1 MFYYTEY
8 NLIGYALILI
18 GFIITLFADIYLQS
32 TYRKMRKQT
41 NTKKITGAEVAR
53 KILEKNKLENVYVV
67 ETRGV
72 LSDHYDPRQK
82 VVRLS
87 PEVYEGTS
95 IASLAVASHEVG
107 HAIQDKD
114 GYIFM
119 RIRAFLVPL
128 VHFGSKFGYIAI
140 FLGLIFSMI
149 DLAWS
154 VVGLLLLILLFQLV
168 TLPVEF
174 DASRRA
180 KSELDCLN
188 LSSASENQSVVKM
201 LRAAAFTYVA
211 SLVTTIME
219 ILRLVLVILGQ
230 DQDR

>member
-1 MFYYTEY
+1 MYYSFDY
-8 NLIGYALILI
+8 NLIGYGLIII
-18 GFIITLFADIYLQS
+18 GFLITLVADIYLQT
-32 TYRKMRKQT
+32 TYSKM
-41 NTKKITGAEVAR
+41 KKKLTGGEVAR
-53 KILEKNKLENVYVV
+53 EILAKNNLENVYVV

-87 PEVYEGTS
+87 TDIYNGTT
-95 IASLAVASHEVG
+95 IASLAVAAHEVG

-114 GYIFM
+114 NYLFM

-128 VHFGSKFGYIAI
+128 VNFGSKFGYIAVL
-140 FLGLIFSMI
+140 LGLIFSVTN
-149 DLAWS
+149 LAWAGI
-154 VVGLLLLILLFQLV
+154 GLLLLILLFQLV

-180 KSELDCLN
+180 KKELDTIKLTSPGE
-188 LSSASENQSVVKM
+188 SSQVSRM

-211 SLVTTIME
+211 SLVTTLTE
-219 ILRLVLVILGQ
+219 ILRLVLIIIGQ
-230 DQDR
+230 DRD

>member
-1 MFYYTEY
+1 MYYSFDY
-8 NLIGYALILI
+8 NLIGYGLIII
-18 GFIITLFADIYLQS
+18 GFLITLVADIYLQT
-32 TYRKMRKQT
+32 TYSKM
-41 NTKKITGAEVAR
+41 KKTQNKKKLTGGEVAR
-53 KILEKNKLENVYVV
+53 EILAKNNLENVYVV

-87 PEVYEGTS
+87 TDIYNGTT
-95 IASLAVASHEVG
+95 IASLAVAAHEVG

-114 GYIFM
+114 NYLFM

-128 VHFGSKFGYIAI
+128 VNFGSKFGYIAVL
-140 FLGLIFSMI
+140 LGLIFSVTN
-149 DLAWS
+149 LAWAGI
-154 VVGLLLLILLFQLV
+154 GLLLLILLFQLV

-180 KSELDCLN
+180 KKELDTIKLTSPGE
-188 LSSASENQSVVKM
+188 SSQVSRM

-211 SLVTTIME
+211 SLVTTLTE
-219 ILRLVLVILGQ
+219 ILRLVLIIIGQ
-230 DQDR
+230 DRD